1 MKKALLLLTL
11 LASLGLHALTEKQK
25 SIAFMKDW
33 VVIAN
38 GKMELHQTNTVTGR
52 TRLLVTA
59 KGGVWTVINKEITL
73 IADNLSFQER
83 AEEFMKDWVTD
94 GLGIMEVY
102 MRNVVT
108 GETRF
113 VKNDG
118 KGVTTIF
125 SIKRKKK

>member
-1 MKKALLLLTL
+1 M
-11 LASLGLHALTEKQK
+11 
-25 SIAFMKDW
+25 
-33 VVIAN
+33 
-38 GKMELHQTNTVTGR
+38 
-52 TRLLVTA
+52 
-59 KGGVWTVINKEITL
+59 
-73 IADNLSFQER
+73 ER

-125 SIKRKKK
+125 SMYVIEFMSKSILSP

>member
-1 MKKALLLLTL
+1 MKLDLIN
-11 LASLGLHALTEKQK
+11 SQ
-25 SIAFMKDW
+25 S
-33 VVIAN
+33 
-38 GKMELHQTNTVTGR
+38 
-52 TRLLVTA
+52 LLVKTYLNFPD
-59 KGGVWTVINKEITL
+59 GVEVRSTKETTL

-94 GLGIMEVY
+94 GLGVMEVY

-118 KGVTTIF
+118 KGCIF
-125 SIKRKKK
+125 ITS

>member
-1 MKKALLLLTL
+1 
-11 LASLGLHALTEKQK
+11 
-25 SIAFMKDW
+25 
-33 VVIAN
+33 
-38 GKMELHQTNTVTGR
+38 
-52 TRLLVTA
+52 
-59 KGGVWTVINKEITL
+59 
-73 IADNLSFQER
+73 
-83 AEEFMKDWVTD
+83 MKDWVTD

-125 SIKRKKK
+125 SIIGLVLTAFVFEAGNNKVKI